1 MKMIRIMKFA
11 ALGVGCGASGIATAV
26 PIVDP
31 VGDFLPTYL
40 SSGRPVGA
48 DLDVVAAEVIYHSAT
63 RRFEF
68 IGTMAGAIGTTAA
81 IGAESP
87 LYVWGV
93 DRGQGTE
100 RFLAGSPAI
109 GDGVAFDSVV
119 ILRPN
124 GTASVNL
131 FGLGGGATNLPAGTA
146 LISGNTISAF
156 LDEAL
161 LPSLGRGFGDYT
173 WNLWPRF
180 GAGQNSQISDF
191 SPNEAS
197 GGVDAAN
204 ARVTLPEPTTLALL
218 GIGTLALVGRRKIG
232 WSQPAKGA
240 QDAR

>member
-1 MKMIRIMKFA
+1 MKMRRIMSLA
-11 ALGVGCGASGIATAV
+11 AMGALGSVSGIAAAV

-31 VGDFLPTYL
+31 VGDFLPTYI
-40 SSGRPVGA
+40 SSGRPAGA
-48 DLDVVAAEVIYHSAT
+48 DLDSVAAEVIYHPASH
-63 RRFEF
+63 RFEF
-68 IGTMAGAIGTTAA
+68 IGTMAGAIGSTAA
-81 IGAESP
+81 IGAEGP
-87 LYVWGV
+87 LYVWGL

-124 GTASVNL
+124 GTVSVNL

-156 LDEAL
+156 LDETL
-161 LPSLGRGFGDYT
+161 LPSLGRDFGDYT

-180 GAGQNSQISDF
+180 GAGLNAQISDF
-191 SPNEAS
+191 SPNETS

-204 ARVTLPEPTTLALL
+204 ARVTVPEPSTLALL
-218 GIGTLALVGRRKIG
+218 GIGALALIKRRKI
-232 WSQPAKGA
+232 A
-240 QDAR
+240 